1 MARPPGWHA
10 PIIQPLT
17 HRSMYGG
24 VPFMT
29 FMILVFVSMQLLN
42 FKLYKFLVIPPVLF
56 VVLRLLYRHD
66 EWMVG
71 TWLEHVRDVI
81 QKSTTLDV

>member
-1 MARPPGWHA
+1 A

-17 HRSMYGG
+17 RRPMFGG

-42 FKLYKFLVIPPVLF
+42 FRLYGFLVLPPVLF
-56 VVLRLLYRHD
+56 VVLRTLYRHD

-71 TWLEHVRDVI
+71 TWLEHMRDVI
-81 QKSTTLDV
+81 QQSTTLSV